1 MSTTVTLNIDAPTDI
16 RFGGYVAQMHN
27 YYGATA
33 SPTFDNVQTA
43 DGGWVMDLT
52 VTNYGTTIV
61 SAPENGAHAKIYT
74 NFQFISFPTNYS
86 YVSLTSDK

>member
-1 MSTTVTLNIDAPTDI
+1 
-16 RFGGYVAQMHN
+16 MHN

-74 NFQFISFPTNYS
+74 NFQFISFPTDVWNS
-86 YVSLTSDK
+86 YLDMMPINTDYWTANNWDASTQTGFVW